1 MDSPE
6 WQQLLFCKKK
16 LPLSKNHNRG
26 AQIFI
31 STPKFSGKYV
41 CCP

>member
-1 MDSPE
+1 MAATVVL
-6 WQQLLFCKKK
+6 QKKK

-26 AQIFI
+26 ARIFI